1 MASIPPL
8 DFNDLFRRC
17 DPDQFTFDTT
27 AELADLDDIIG
38 QDRAVDAIR
47 FGIGIEQPG
56 YNLFAL
62 GPNGTGKYTLV
73 HSSLETKAAGES
85 VPSDWCYVY
94 NFEHHHIPNALRLP
108 AGQGVELERDMKR
121 LVDELLVVI
130 PGAFESEEYHSQKRA
145 IDAEYQEMQESALEK
160 IRQDA
165 TQQDIA
171 LMRTPAGLAFA
182 PLQDKEVIKP
192 EEFMELPAEQRKQI
206 EGQISALQE
215 RLQKVFRQVPQ
226 WIRASRSRV
235 KELNEEVTTFAV
247 TPLFDELKDK
257 YRDLSSILGYLEA
270 VRGDIVENNSVF
282 VEPTDGAPRA
292 AGQPPGPPVVG
303 MTAQRSREAFA
314 NRYRVNVIVD
324 QSQSEG
330 APVIY
335 EQNPTYQSL
344 IGRLE
349 HISQLGALVT
359 DFTLIKPGVLHQ
371 ANGGYLILDAR
382 NLLSQPYVWEG
393 LKRALRSSEICIES
407 PGQAYGLISTAS
419 LQPEPIPLD
428 IKIVLLGERQ
438 VYYLMFEYD
447 PDFRELFKVTA
458 DFDDLM
464 NRTEQNNLS
473 YAQLVGTLARK
484 EALRPFDRTA
494 VARVIERSS
503 RMVSDVEKL
512 SADMQSVA
520 DLLREANY
528 WAGQA
533 GQEIVSAEQVQQAID
548 AQVYRTSRLKERIEE
563 SILRETILI
572 DTSGEKIG
580 QINGLSVMMLGNY
593 AFGRP
598 NRITARIRMGRGEV
612 IDIERQVELGGPL
625 HSKGVLI
632 LSSFLGSRYAAE
644 RPLSLSASLVFEQSY
659 GGVDGD
665 SASSAE
671 LYALLSALAEIPI
684 KQSLAVTGSVNQ
696 HGQVQAIGGVNEKIE
711 GFFDVCQA
719 RGLTGDQGVL
729 IPGSNV
735 KHLMLRRDIV
745 EAVGKGQFQIYAVD
759 SIEEGM
765 ELLTGVPAGELDD
778 EGNYLEGSINQ
789 RVVTR
794 LESLTEKQ
802 RAFREPAEEA
812 IESDDEARGAIEIA
826 RRRDSE

>member
-1 MASIPPL
+1 MASISPL
-8 DFNDLFRRC
+8 DSNDLYRRC
-17 DPDQFTFDTT
+17 DPDQFSFDTT
-27 AELADLDDIIG
+27 AELADLADVIG

-73 HSSLETKAAGES
+73 HRSLEMKATGES

-94 NFEHHHIPNALRLP
+94 NFEHRHMPHALRLP
-108 AGQGVELERDMKR
+108 AGQGVKLGRDMKR
-121 LVDELLVVI
+121 LVDELFVVI
-130 PGAFESEEYHSQKRA
+130 PGAFESEEYHSQKRT
-145 IDAEYQEMQESALEK
+145 IDAEYHEMQEVSLEK

-165 TQQDIA
+165 AQQDIA
-171 LMRTPAGLAFA
+171 LIRTPAGLAFA
-182 PLQDKEVIKP
+182 PLRDKEVIKP
-192 EEFMELPAEQRKQI
+192 EDFMELPAEQRKQI
-206 EGQISALQE
+206 ESQISALQE

-235 KELNEEVTTFAV
+235 KELNEEVTTFAI
-247 TPLFDELKDK
+247 TPLFDELKEK
-257 YRDLSSILGYLEA
+257 YSDLSSILDYLEA
-270 VRGDIVENNSVF
+270 VRGDIVENNNVF
-282 VEPTDGAPRA
+282 VEPTDGATGA
-292 AGQPPGPPVVG
+292 DGQSSRPPVTG
-303 MTAQRSREAFA
+303 MVAQRSPETFA

-324 QSQSEG
+324 HSQSEG

-349 HISQLGALVT
+349 HISQLGALLT
-359 DFTLIKPGVLHQ
+359 DFTLIKPGALHQ

-393 LKRALRSSEICIES
+393 LKRALKSNEICIES
-407 PGQAYGLISTAS
+407 PGQAYGLVSTAS
-419 LQPEPIPLD
+419 LQPEPIPFD

-438 VYYLMFEYD
+438 IYYLMFEYD
-447 PDFRELFKVTA
+447 PDFKELFKVTA

-464 NRTEQNNLS
+464 NRTDQNHLA

-484 EALRPFDRTA
+484 EALRPFDRAA

-512 SADMQSVA
+512 SADMQTVA
-520 DLLREANY
+520 DLLREADY

-533 GQEIVSAEQVQQAID
+533 GREIVSAEQVQQAID
-548 AQVYRTSRLKERIEE
+548 AQVYRTSRIKERMEE

-598 NRITARIRMGRGEV
+598 SRITARVRMGRGEV

-659 GGVDGD
+659 GGVGGD

-671 LYALLSALAEIPI
+671 LYALLSALAETPI

-745 EAVGKGQFQIYAVD
+745 EAVEKDQFQIYAVD
-759 SIEEGM
+759 SIEQGM
-765 ELLTGVPAGELDD
+765 ELLTGIPAGELDD
-778 EGNYLEGSINQ
+778 EGNYPEDSINQ
-789 RVVTR
+789 RVITR

-802 RAFREPAEEA
+802 QAFKEPSEEA
-812 IESDDEARGAIEIA
+812 LESEDEA
-826 RRRDSE
+826 